1 MGGWSLCLKESES
14 GDISYM
20 LENEFQSQ
28 VQWGDTKVLEMH
40 MIMAYVQKDKCK
52 IENIIILNS

>member
-1 MGGWSLCLKESES
+1 M
-14 GDISYM
+14 
-20 LENEFQSQ
+20 
-28 VQWGDTKVLEMH
+28 GDTKVLEMH